1 LGLTTFKS
9 ATMKPSNDDTPAP
22 SDTSL
27 RGLDNEAQQ
36 LTLPC
41 VMTFNANDPSGAGGL
56 CADITAMSSAS
67 VHVLP
72 VVAAL
77 LIRDTSHIQ
86 DHITLDEDS
95 VTEQARVA
103 LEDIEVGAF
112 KVGFLGNP
120 TLVSAVAH
128 ITNDYEDVPV
138 VAYMP
143 DLAWMDELELDNY
156 LDAFADLMLPQ
167 TAVLVGNYN
176 TLCRWLL
183 PDWTHDKP
191 PSPRDVARAATDRG
205 AVYTLVTG
213 MNAPDQF
220 LENHLA
226 TAETILATAK
236 FERFETV
243 FTGAGDTLSAS
254 LCALLATGEDLQ
266 SACAEAL
273 TYLDQ
278 SLDAGFA
285 PGMGHALPDRMFW
298 AREDVDEAEVDD
310 SNDGGSDNAATSGDV
325 DHDPKLADPTH
336 LSHLPPNQT
345 KH

>member
-1 LGLTTFKS
+1 
-9 ATMKPSNDDTPAP
+9 MKPTDNSTADETDSSSGNIPRSLDTAA
-22 SDTSL
+22 L
-27 RGLDNEAQQ
+27 E

-56 CADITAMSSAS
+56 GADLTAMASAS

-72 VVAAL
+72 VVTGV

-86 DHITLDEDS
+86 DHVALDEET

-103 LEDIEVGAF
+103 LEDIGLAAF
-112 KVGFLGNP
+112 KVGFLCSP
-120 TLVSAVAH
+120 EVVSAVAQ

-143 DLAWMDELELDNY
+143 NLAWMDDIALDNY

-167 TAVLVGNYN
+167 TTVLVGNYS

-183 PDWTHDKP
+183 PDWSAEKA
-191 PSPRDVARAATDRG
+191 PSPRDVARAATERG
-205 AVYTLVTG
+205 VVYTLVTG
-213 MNAPDQF
+213 LNAPDQY

-226 TAETILATAK
+226 TPETILATAK
-236 FERFETV
+236 FERFESV
-243 FTGAGDTLSAS
+243 FTGAGDTLSAA
-254 LCALLATGEDLQ
+254 LCALIASGEDLQ
-266 SACAEAL
+266 SACADAL

-298 AREDVDEAEVDD
+298 AREEMDD
-310 SNDGGSDNAATSGDV
+310 SSNAEQYQQANTDGGPDLGDF
-325 DHDPKLADPTH
+325 PL
-336 LSHLPPNQT
+336 NNT
-345 KH
+345 KQ

>member
-1 LGLTTFKS
+1 
-9 ATMKPSNDDTPAP
+9 MKPTDNSTADETDSSSGNIPRSLDTAA
-22 SDTSL
+22 L
-27 RGLDNEAQQ
+27 E

-56 CADITAMSSAS
+56 GADLTAMASAS

-72 VVAAL
+72 VVTGV

-86 DHITLDEDS
+86 DHVALDEET

-103 LEDIEVGAF
+103 LEDIGLAAF
-112 KVGFLGNP
+112 KVGFLCSP
-120 TLVSAVAH
+120 EVVSAVAQ

-143 DLAWMDELELDNY
+143 NLAWMDDIALDNY

-167 TAVLVGNYN
+167 TTVLVGNYS

-183 PDWTHDKP
+183 PDWSAEKA
-191 PSPRDVARAATDRG
+191 PSPRDVARAATERG
-205 AVYTLVTG
+205 VVYTLVTG
-213 MNAPDQF
+213 LNAPDQY

-226 TAETILATAK
+226 TPETILATAK
-236 FERFETV
+236 FERFESV
-243 FTGAGDTLSAS
+243 FTGAGDTLSAA
-254 LCALLATGEDLQ
+254 LCALIASGEDLQ
-266 SACAEAL
+266 SACADAL

-298 AREDVDEAEVDD
+298 AREEMDDPSNAEQDQQA
-310 SNDGGSDNAATSGDV
+310 NADGGPDLGDF
-325 DHDPKLADPTH
+325 PL
-336 LSHLPPNQT
+336 NNT